1 MVNHN
6 IIHAIIY
13 NMRYHLG
20 LCNRVR
26 GQAALGAA
34 GGVAEADE
42 RPPQTRIGDQRA
54 DGEAALQYYAML
66 S

>member
-1 MVNHN
+1 
-6 IIHAIIY
+6 
-13 NMRYHLG
+13 MRYHLG